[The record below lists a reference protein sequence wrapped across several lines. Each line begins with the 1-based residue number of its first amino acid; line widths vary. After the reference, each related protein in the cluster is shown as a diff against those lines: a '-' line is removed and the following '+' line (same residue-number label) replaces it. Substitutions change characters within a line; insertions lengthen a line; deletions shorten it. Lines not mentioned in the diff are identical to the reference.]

1 MSRKA
6 DRAPEDDPT
15 GVRFVVEDDGRL
27 TAVDVETGVAS
38 FGDTKAEALR
48 QLADALDSH
57 ERAQADVDADQ
68 DIDPADAPWL

>member
-6 DRAPEDDPT
+6 DHAPEDDPT

-27 TAVDVETGVAS
+27 TAVDVESGVAS

-57 ERAQADVDADQ
+57 ERAQADAEADE

>member
-6 DRAPEDDPT
+6 DGAPEDDPT
-15 GVRFVVEDDGRL
+15 GVRFVLEDDDRL
-27 TAVDVETGVAS
+27 TAVDTETGVAS

-57 ERAQADVDADQ
+57 ERA
-68 DIDPADAPWL
+68 